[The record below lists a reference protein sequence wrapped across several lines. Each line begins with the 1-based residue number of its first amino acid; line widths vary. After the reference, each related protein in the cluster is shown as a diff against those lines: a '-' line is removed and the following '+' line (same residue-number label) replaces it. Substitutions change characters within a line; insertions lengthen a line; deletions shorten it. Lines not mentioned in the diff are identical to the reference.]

1 MRTNSVLNQSTEEKH
16 TTWYGRN
23 WRWFVAGTLFFGT
36 FLNYFDRQTLG
47 IAMDP
52 ISQEFGLDNI
62 QRGNLL
68 SAFIFAYAF
77 THLFVGFIVDR
88 LKNIKLFFPIMVIGW
103 GLSTSAAGFAQ
114 SYTQM
119 YWLRVILGVLEAVNF
134 PICLMIIARIFP
146 ARERTLA
153 AGIFASGAFLATLAA
168 PPVVIYFAQ
177 NFSWR
182 YSFFVAGI
190 TDFLWLIPWFLI
202 FRNPEKRSAQ
212 WRETEIERRT
222 TPLRS
227 LRHTSQELS
236 KDYKI
241 VLKAPGFWAVALI
254 GLGIIPSLYFAT
266 QWFPSYFTQS
276 LGHPYDTSLS
286 YKLMTIYFMQ
296 DIGLW
301 AGGAVVLWLA
311 KKRLT
316 IMSARK
322 IVIVGA
328 YFMMMSVV
336 FVPFINS
343 MTITVILLSVY
354 VCGIGAFLGNQHAF
368 KQDVIRGKVATVAA
382 LVGFIETGF
391 TAFIIKEI
399 GVLTNVEADFT
410 PVFLLLAGLAT
421 FSIIIVMF
429 MIKPKWIF
437 IE

>member
-1 MRTNSVLNQSTEEKH
+1 MKTSNISSETVEIQNN
-16 TTWYGRN
+16 TWYGRN
-23 WRWFVAGTLFFGT
+23 WRWFVAGTLLLGT

-52 ISQEFGLDNI
+52 ISEEFGLNNI

-77 THLFVGFIVDR
+77 THLFVGFVVDR
-88 LKNIKLFFPIMVIGW
+88 IKNIKLFFPLMVVGW
-103 GLSTSAAGFAQ
+103 GISTTAAGFAE
-114 SYTQM
+114 SYTQLF
-119 YWLRVILGVLEAVNF
+119 WLRVMLGVLEAVNF

-153 AGIFASGAFLATLAA
+153 AGIFASGAFLATMAA

-182 YSFFVAGI
+182 YSFFVAGL
-190 TDFLWLIPWFLI
+190 TDFLWLIPWLLI
-202 FRNPEKRSAQ
+202 FRNPEKRSIQ
-212 WRETEIERRT
+212 WRETAIARQT
-222 TPLRS
+222 MPLKGI
-227 LRHTSQELS
+227 RHSASELS
-236 KDYKI
+236 KDYKS

-266 QWFPSYFTQS
+266 QWFPSYFTQA
-276 LGHPYDTSLS
+276 LGHPYDSTLS
-286 YKLMTIYFMQ
+286 HKLMTIYFMQ

-301 AGGAVVLWLA
+301 AGGAAVLWLA

-316 IMSARK
+316 ILSARK
-322 IVIVGA
+322 LVIVIA
-328 YFMMMSVV
+328 YFMMMSVAI
-336 FVPFINS
+336 VPFVDSI
-343 MTITVILLSVY
+343 TITVILLSVY
-354 VCGIGAFLGNQHAF
+354 VCGIGAFLSNQHAF
-368 KQDVIRGKVATVAA
+368 KQDVIKNKVATVAA

-391 TAFIIKEI
+391 TAFIIKEVGI
-399 GVLTNVEADFT
+399 ITNVDGDFT

-421 FSIIIVMF
+421 FSIVIVLT
-429 MIKPKWIF
+429 MIKPKWIH